1 MPITPLA
8 SRPHDHSH
16 CVHSALSEADTLC
29 AQKGL
34 RLTALRKRVLELVWQ
49 SHKPLG
55 AYDILA
61 VLSEE
66 DGRRAA
72 PPTVYRALDYLAA
85 QGVVHYLPSLQK
97 YVLCPH
103 GQHDHFSQLLI
114 CQCCGLVEESSLEE
128 TTVSVLKQQ
137 AVRHGFVLLPQFIE
151 LQGICSACKNNQ

>member
-1 MPITPLA
+1 M
-8 SRPHDHSH
+8 SH
-16 CVHSALSEADTLC
+16 HCCERDENT
-29 AQKGL
+29 
-34 RLTALRKRVLELVWQ
+34 RLTPNRQKVLALLQEAARPMSAYEVLDRLRAQGTSWQ
-49 SHKPLG
+49 
-55 AYDILA
+55 
-61 VLSEE
+61 
-66 DGRRAA
+66 